1 MTVAHALLTFAGNRP
16 SLDFANYGD
25 VRAYRSEARGITRDL
40 HAVREL
46 HAVAR
51 YLCADSEI
59 LESARG
65 GRVEITSHSDATGS
79 AYRVAYCAGQYY
91 PVEYRAAVA
100 RLLASAIWKA
110 WAREIGDRPDTCTQ
124 IRRRARTELSP
135 SVYRRFFA

>member
-1 MTVAHALLTFAGNRP
+1 MSLALSLLTFASTRP

-25 VRAYRSEARGITRDL
+25 TRLYRAESRGITRDL

-46 HAVAR
+46 QAIAR
-51 YLCADSEI
+51 YLCTDSEI

-65 GRVEITSHSDATGS
+65 GRVEITSHSDDNGS
-79 AYRVAYCAGQYY
+79 AYRVAYCASQYY

-100 RLLASAIWKA
+100 RVLASAIWKA
-110 WAREIGDRPDTCTQ
+110 WAREIGNRPDTCTQ
-124 IRRRARTELSP
+124 IRRRALFELSP